1 MIRSNAVSRE
11 IRGPLAGLC
20 LLAALSWSCGGA
32 PARPSGGTG
41 GDSGKGGDS
50 GSGGGSGGGAGSGG
64 SGGSSGSAGTGATG
78 GSSGTGGA
86 GGDTGGSGGSGGAG
100 GSVDASMTTSLDDGG
115 ATAADTGGSSS
126 DSSPPSSDNPCYNP
140 KAIKNRTLP
149 GLSVKDFCDA
159 YEKYCMYTPDGSLMS
174 KCGPGQP
181 VGPLY
186 KDRMDCET
194 KYGMA
199 SASAKACRAGQMCVN
214 APAGLIVNACSHAT
228 GYCAGACK

>member
-1 MIRSNAVSRE
+1 MTLPSALENDT
-11 IRGPLAGLC
+11 RGSHRLVGLC
-20 LLAALSWSCGGA
+20 ILAVVLASCGSS
-32 PARPSGGTG
+32 PARNGAGGSGGEAETGGNTGSGGKGTG
-41 GDSGKGGDS
+41 GVT
-50 GSGGGSGGGAGSGG
+50 GGSGGGTATGGSTGDTGGSVGSGT
-64 SGGSSGSAGTGATG
+64 GGSSGSP
-78 GSSGTGGA
+78 
-86 GGDTGGSGGSGGAG
+86 
-100 GSVDASMTTSLDDGG
+100 DASVAAPD
-115 ATAADTGGSSS
+115 AAADTGGAPAA
-126 DSSPPSSDNPCYNP
+126 DAGGGSSDNPCYNP

-159 YEKYCMYTPDGSLMS
+159 YEKYCMYTPDGSMMS

-186 KDRMDCET
+186 RDRMDCET

-199 SASAKACRAGQMCVN
+199 SAGAKACRAGQMCVN